1 MPMRRVLLSA
11 LAIGIATT
19 LFGRT
24 SSNAADEVAI
34 HGAVQKYMDA
44 RDQRDA
50 TALAALFTSDVDQL
64 VSSGEWRK
72 GREAV
77 VKGTLGSSQSTGGT
91 RTITVESVRF
101 LAPDVALADGRYEL
115 TGLANGESRKMWTTI
130 LLKHDPDGWHIAAI
144 RNMLPAPPA
153 GRVTVMRVPN
163 K

>member
-1 MPMRRVLLSA
+1 MRRVLLC
-11 LAIGIATT
+11 AIAFGMATT
-19 LFGRT
+19 LFGQT
-24 SSNAADEVAI
+24 SSTAADEAAVREV
-34 HGAVQKYMDA
+34 VQKYMDA

-64 VSSGEWRK
+64 VSSGEWRR

-77 VKGTLGSSQSTGGT
+77 VKGTLGSSQSTGGK
-91 RTITVESVRF
+91 RSIIVETVRF

-115 TGLANGESRKMWTTI
+115 TGLANGETRKMWTTI
-130 LLKHDPDGWHIAAI
+130 LLKHDADGWHITAI

-153 GRVTVMRVPN
+153 

>member
-1 MPMRRVLLSA
+1 MRRVLLCA
-11 LAIGIATT
+11 LTFGIAAT
-19 LFGRT
+19 LFGQT
-24 SSNAADEVAI
+24 SSNAVDEAAVR
-34 HGAVQKYMDA
+34 GTVQKYMDA
-44 RDQRDA
+44 RDQRDT

-77 VKGTLGSSQSTGGT
+77 VKGTLGSSQSTGGK

-101 LAPDVALADGRYEL
+101 LSPEIALADGRYEL
-115 TGLANGESRKMWTTI
+115 TGLANSETRKMWTTI
-130 LLKHDPDGWHIAAI
+130 ILKRGSDGWHIAAI

-153 GRVTVMRVPN
+153 

>member
-1 MPMRRVLLSA
+1 MRRALLF
-11 LAIGIATT
+11 AIAFFTAVS
-19 LFGRT
+19 LFAQAPA
-24 SSNAADEVAI
+24 NAGGEASIRDV
-34 HGAVQKYMDA
+34 VQKYMDA

-77 VKGTLGSSQSTGGT
+77 VKGTLGSSQSTGGK
-91 RTITVESVRF
+91 RTITIESVRF
-101 LAPDVALADGRYEL
+101 LSPDVALADGRYEL
-115 TGLANGESRKMWTTI
+115 SGLANGETRKMWTTI

-153 GRVTVMRVPN
+153 GHVTMTHVPD